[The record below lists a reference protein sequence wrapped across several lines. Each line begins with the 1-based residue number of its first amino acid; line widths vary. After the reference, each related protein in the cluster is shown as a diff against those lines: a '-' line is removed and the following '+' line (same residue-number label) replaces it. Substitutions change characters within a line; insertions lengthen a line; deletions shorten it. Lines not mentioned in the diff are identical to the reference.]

1 MLLCWWLQKRAQ
13 PEEGETTDESL
24 DDTDGNG
31 LQVIVGAFRGG
42 LVTLLLAAA
51 FAVASRTDIAVAWRE
66 PDCSVLFQELRIL
79 AAGQA
84 HGRILE
90 IVAAQAPHTLGT
102 LCRRA
107 LQEHKVRSL
116 LGLADQLQGQERLHK
131 LQQAREEAEG
141 IPHYDLLQMITSRQQ
156 AELRQQMITEQQSL
170 LAEREARIRL
180 LEERQVPIVETAQGM
195 VMRLSDA
202 ALFDS
207 GKVEL
212 TSASLATLKDIAAF
226 LNLAEYKER
235 RVRVEGH
242 TDAIGNEK
250 LHQELSKARAAQ
262 VANALEQAGVNK
274 VRLTVKGYGKHQ
286 PIADNT
292 TAAGRAQNRRVE
304 IIIEPAH
311 RS

>member
-1 MLLCWWLQKRAQ
+1 MCGCKSERNL
-13 PEEGETTDESL
+13 EEGEATDEGL

-31 LQVIVGAFRGG
+31 RQVIVGAFRGG
-42 LVTLLLAAA
+42 LVVVLLAAA
-51 FAVASRTDIAVAWRE
+51 YTVASHIGFAVTLRE
-66 PDCSVLFQELRIL
+66 PDCSALLQELHIL
-79 AAGQA
+79 AEGQA
-84 HGRILE
+84 YGRIVE
-90 IVAAQAPHTLGT
+90 IVETQSQQPLGAP
-102 LCRRA
+102 CRRM
-107 LQEHKVRSL
+107 LRKHKVQSL

-131 LQQAREEAEG
+131 LQQVREEAEG
-141 IPHYDLLQMITSRQQ
+141 IPHPDLLQMITSRQQ
-156 AELRQQMITEQQSL
+156 AEMQQQVIAEQQRV

-180 LEERQVPIVETAQGM
+180 LEERQVPVVETAQGM

-207 GKVEL
+207 GKAEL
-212 TSASLATLKDIAAF
+212 TPASLATLKDIAAL
-226 LNLAEYKER
+226 LNLGEYKER

-242 TDAIGNEK
+242 TDATGNEK

-262 VANALEQAGVNK
+262 VADVLAKAGVSRA
-274 VRLTVKGYGKHQ
+274 RLTVQGYGKSQ